1 VKSRR
6 QSERATNQDENK
18 GHDIRTPDATSTQ
31 ASLVLELLTLA
42 ARIAASSSHKRSQ
55 LFIRA
60 HNETLSVVAVGVNN
74 PHRSPLGINRGD
86 AAPTPTGF
94 AEFVGT

>member
-60 HNETLSVVAVGVNN
+60 HNETLSVAAMRVSN
-74 PHRSPLGINRGD
+74 PDRSLLRVHR
-86 AAPTPTGF
+86 
-94 AEFVGT
+94 